1 MSNLKWRRLNL
12 ARSDGHPP
20 MGQMCLLRMLV
31 TPGGKPMYVA
41 GRFGT
46 NPRDPVG
53 RKLWW
58 FPGYGGSSNPA
69 NWTRQY
75 ADVQWAA
82 FNTPDGGE
90 LDG

>member
-12 ARSDGHPP
+12 SRSDGHPP
-20 MGQMCLLRMLV
+20 AGQMCLVRMRV
-31 TPGGKPMYVA
+31 MHGSKPMYVA
-41 GRFGT
+41 GHFGVH
-46 NPRDPVG
+46 PRDPKA

-69 NWTRQY
+69 NWERQY

-82 FNTPDGGE
+82 FNTPEGGE
-90 LDG
+90 LDE